1 MLTLVHD
8 KKADS
13 IVGMYRKGSKS
24 RKPVATVSF
33 THDLKPEK
41 ENVAPAKGVLAL
53 HRTSLKRMHK
63 LSQAAFE
70 RICAMIDT
78 NEEPEV
84 GDALR
89 SEYWELHR
97 IYERALKREMFIGDQ
112 EDMYFE
118 HNLPRR
124 KEDWAGTFTC
134 IGNSGAGKTY
144 WVVQLLLRYLRATKP
159 YARRTIIWCSPEWE
173 VDKTLKPLKDTKY
186 SFNVIGIDIGEEGL
200 RKSGKDAASYYQE
213 KIKKTIE
220 EHGEKAIIVLDDFV
234 DAAAG
239 LYPYLRKIYLSSLR
253 TARHKITSV
262 ISLQHTYSGGKNT
275 SQAIQ
280 SNKFIVFFPRS
291 QQNRCIMFMRD
302 HLMMQTA
309 EAKELVQR
317 FAKLDRWM
325 IIRLHSPAAIYNSQY
340 LLLL

>member
-1 MLTLVHD
+1 MLTLVED
-8 KKADS
+8 RKAEK
-13 IVGMYRKGSKS
+13 IVGMYRKGTKS
-24 RKPVATVSF
+24 RKPVSTVYY
-33 THDLKPEK
+33 THDMKPEK
-41 ENVAPAKGVLAL
+41 ENVADAKGVLEL
-53 HRTSLKRMHK
+53 HRNSLKRIHK
-63 LSQAAFE
+63 ISQAAFE
-70 RICAMIDT
+70 RLCAMIDT
-78 NEEPEV
+78 GEEPEV

-89 SEYWELHR
+89 SEYWELKR
-97 IYERALKREMFIGDQ
+97 VYERALKREMYLGDQ
-112 EDMYFE
+112 DDVYFE

-124 KEDWAGTFTC
+124 KEDWPGTFTA

-144 WVVQLLLRYLRATKP
+144 WVVQMLLRYLRATKP
-159 YARRTIIWCSPEWE
+159 HARRTIIWCSPEWE
-173 VDKTLKPLKDTKY
+173 IDKTLKPLKDTKY
-186 SFNVIGIDIGEEGL
+186 SFNVIGVDIGEEAL

-213 KIKKTIE
+213 RIKKPIE
-220 EHGEKAIIVLDDFV
+220 EHGEKAIIILDDFV

-253 TARHKITSV
+253 TARHKVTSV

-325 IIRLHSPAAIYNSQY
+325 IIRLHSPAAIYNSKY